1 MELFNNFRRLA
12 HFYLLK
18 KELKFHHVDRKVVK
32 YYDARDI
39 GILFDASDVDRTA
52 IVSSFADSLR
62 RENKKISLLGY
73 YNFPKAPINFN
84 FPYFNK
90 KDINW
95 HYEPQGNLV
104 EEFISKKFDILVNAY
119 IDENLPL
126 EYVSAMSRAGFRIG
140 HYDKKK
146 IHSYDF
152 MIDMRGR
159 EDLKLLVGQLRVYME
174 MF

>member
-95 HYEPQGNLV
+95 HHGKNRCR
-104 EEFISKKFDILVNAY
+104 N
-119 IDENLPL
+119 
-126 EYVSAMSRAGFRIG
+126 R
-140 HYDKKK
+140 
-146 IHSYDF
+146 
-152 MIDMRGR
+152 
-159 EDLKLLVGQLRVYME
+159 
-174 MF
+174 